1 MMLLWVS
8 SLVLLCGFPAVHG
21 IYNIPLISVPNGGKW
36 GSWGAEQRCPNGF
49 VAKGFS
55 VKEYGDDTAA
65 NNIMFKCS
73 DARELEG
80 SGLSWGSY
88 GPWSQSCYYGIC
100 GLQTR
105 VEEKQRSGDD
115 TALNDAK
122 YGNWSPTRMCP
133 FGYLTG
139 FSLRVE
145 PSQGRGDDT
154 AANNVKFRCS
164 DNHELEGSGLI
175 WGTYGPW
182 SPSCQYGIC
191 GLKTK
196 VEGSQGKGDDTTL
209 NDVQFFCCDCACAS
223 GTQ

>member
-1 MMLLWVS
+1 MGPSLVSPSDVHLTMMLLWVS

-55 VKEYGDDTAA
+55 VKVEPPQGSGDDTALNGIRLHCFPFQSTDNEQTVTSAEGPFGKWSRPVWCLCSHLTAFSLRVEPPQEYGDDTAA

-122 YGNWSPTRMCP
+122 FLC
-133 FGYLTG
+133 
-139 FSLRVE
+139 
-145 PSQGRGDDT
+145 
-154 AANNVKFRCS
+154 C
-164 DNHELEGSGLI
+164 EG
-175 WGTYGPW
+175 
-182 SPSCQYGIC
+182 
-191 GLKTK
+191 
-196 VEGSQGKGDDTTL
+196 
-209 NDVQFFCCDCACAS
+209 
-223 GTQ
+223 

>member
-1 MMLLWVS
+1 MGPSLVSPSDVHLTMMLLWVS

-55 VKEYGDDTAA
+55 VK
-65 NNIMFKCS
+65 
-73 DARELEG
+73 
-80 SGLSWGSY
+80 
-88 GPWSQSCYYGIC
+88 
-100 GLQTR
+100 
-105 VEEKQRSGDD
+105 VEPPQGSGDD
-115 TALNDAK
+115 TALNGIRLHCFPFQSTDNEQTVTSAEGP